1 MLTLLLNRELI
12 QSTSFFL
19 LITAAATAVLTDYLL
34 PSVALVGLSI
44 WIVIIS
50 ESFLLSKIQL
60 EMQSAL
66 EDISRKKEREV
77 EEVLF
82 FLRQSQIACSP
93 FESLEGAKR
102 LCRQTSFPSMV
113 MTPDYQI
120 IAANKQMHSKLGWK
134 HGELIGIPAYTINV
148 PIIMSKI
155 GEYASKPDKVADPS
169 IVSYYAY
176 NSKSGEKITG
186 IMMASKVGVE
196 GFLVKFIPES
206 DLVLTQQQVQEMVVK
221 ND

>member
-12 QSTSFFL
+12 QTISFFL
-19 LITAAATAVLTDYLL
+19 LITAGMVALLTNYHL
-34 PSVALVGLSI
+34 PSAALLGMAI

-93 FESLEGAKR
+93 VESLEGAKR

-120 IAANKQMHSKLGWK
+120 IAANKQMHDALGWK
-134 HGELIGIPAYTINV
+134 YGELVGIPAYTINV
-148 PIIMSKI
+148 PIVMSKI

-176 NSKSGEKITG
+176 NSKSGEKVTG
-186 IMMASKVGVE
+186 VMMASKVGVE
-196 GFLVKFIPES
+196 GFSVKFIPDS
-206 DLVLTQQQVQEMVVK
+206 DLVLTQQQIQEMVVK
-221 ND
+221 NA